1 MTNYVPRINLSGN
14 EILGGGI
21 LYIER
26 FYQNYL
32 YYTITHLRRPALSY
46 HHFPYVDLF
55 PGGGDGETHNFQD
68 GQTGRHTEV
77 HIEVVPT

>member
-14 EILGGGI
+14 EIWGGGT

-32 YYTITHLRRPALSY
+32 YYTITHLRRPAVSY
-46 HHFPYVDLF
+46 HHSPCVDPF
-55 PGGGDGETHNFQD
+55 PGLSIENGEWGGMSNARKKNCDILAIG
-68 GQTGRHTEV
+68 
-77 HIEVVPT
+77 